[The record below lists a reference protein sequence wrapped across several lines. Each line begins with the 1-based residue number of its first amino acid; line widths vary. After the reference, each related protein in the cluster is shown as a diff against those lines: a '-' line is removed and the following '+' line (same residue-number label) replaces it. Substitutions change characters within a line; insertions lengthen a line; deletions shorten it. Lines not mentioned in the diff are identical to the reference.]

1 LKKKVNAHG
10 REKTLKFGAVEINFK
25 WRTNIWSKA
34 TCLPQFGI
42 FRETSSVYPIF
53 FSLQKIILLFFV
65 FWVIFKHEVKS

>member
-34 TCLPQFGI
+34 TCLPQLGYSGKRRVSTRFFFHYRKLFYYFLYFGLYLSM
-42 FRETSSVYPIF
+42 R
-53 FSLQKIILLFFV
+53 
-65 FWVIFKHEVKS
+65 